1 MSQINHSSLERSKRK
16 RRASDI
22 PEFLSFNDV
31 QPSLST
37 SSEDGLSETDS
48 WPRNLL
54 PLTETDPVCEPVPT
68 HSNSKDDAVLQELR
82 SLSKQMAAFEDKILS
97 SIQHINRR
105 LAHLERKQTEEDRVT
120 PMRPQNPIEHPLR
133 TAEEFR
139 QFDSTLLDAE
149 NRQQLANFLAT
160 LGGKDVVHFARNIF
174 RALFDREISAQLNYS
189 GQGKKV
195 GLELSNI
202 YSVIEN
208 VFADWDADRKHC
220 KRDLVDAIRR
230 CFKQDYDAL
239 RQRTRRATQVLD
251 GTVAH
256 KGNTTTDT
264 TVMT

>member
-1 MSQINHSSLERSKRK
+1 
-16 RRASDI
+16 
-22 PEFLSFNDV
+22 
-31 QPSLST
+31 
-37 SSEDGLSETDS
+37 
-48 WPRNLL
+48 
-54 PLTETDPVCEPVPT
+54 
-68 HSNSKDDAVLQELR
+68 
-82 SLSKQMAAFEDKILS
+82 
-97 SIQHINRR
+97 
-105 LAHLERKQTEEDRVT
+105 
-120 PMRPQNPIEHPLR
+120 MRPQNPVEHPLR